1 MDKETDSLGRKTRRA
16 FSDEFKRD
24 AVNLV
29 IVEGY
34 SIKRAADAVDVC
46 SSSLRR
52 WCDQLTP
59 TPDDCGDDAT
69 MQQVLEENKRLRKEL
84 REAELERDI
93 LKKATAFFAKESQ

>member
-1 MDKETDSLGRKTRRA
+1 MSKETDSLGRKARRS
-16 FSDEFKRD
+16 FSDEFKRE

-29 IVEGY
+29 VVEGY
-34 SIKRAADAVDVC
+34 SIKRAAGAVGVYE
-46 SSSLRR
+46 SSLRR
-52 WCDQLTP
+52 WCDQLAP
-59 TPDDCGDDAT
+59 PPDACGDDAT